1 MEFQEIKEH
10 QTLYLIRQDLF
21 NGEYI
26 LTDHNQVFGT
36 LMYDGLARETAVICT
51 AHNNWKLDYDFEP
64 LGKKYILIFDDNEQL
79 VGKITSES
87 GYLQD
92 SPYLLMNDGFQA
104 VFLNENIFSNK
115 YEWTTDKLGC
125 IINIKNSIFSL
136 TNPISI
142 VEKNIDRQKIALL
155 CFLAQHLLIL
165 KDRRRKSSY

>member
-1 MEFQEIKEH
+1 MEFHEIKDH
-10 QTLYLIRQDLF
+10 QSLYLIRQDLF

-36 LMYDGLARETAVICT
+36 LMYDGLARETSVIST

-64 LGKKYILIFDDNEQL
+64 FGKNYVLIFDDNAQL
-79 VGKITSES
+79 LGKITWTP
-87 GYLQD
+87 GHLQD
-92 SPYLLMNDGFQA
+92 SPYLLMNDGFKA
-104 VFLNENIFSNK
+104 VFLNENTFSSK

-125 IINIKNSIFSL
+125 IISIKNSIFSL

-142 VEKNIDRQKIALL
+142 VEKNIDRQTITLL

-165 KDRRRKSSY
+165 KDRRRR